1 MTLLKRVMIGTAG
14 VALWLL
20 VFGFVM
26 FATAVMR
33 EDRGPGVRADGIVV
47 LTGGQTRIAEAS
59 RLLAAG
65 QGARLLISG
74 VNAQT
79 RRESL
84 LKLSGL
90 DEKTFNCCVDL
101 GYAALDTVGNAI
113 ETRDWADAL
122 HYDSL
127 LVVTASYHMPRSI
140 AELTRVMPTV
150 RLIPHPVVPRDLR
163 KTRWWLDARAIRVLL
178 SEYLKYL
185 PAAARL
191 AAERGVAPWNASS
204 VAAGPADLRA
214 KS

>member
-1 MTLLKRVMIGTAG
+1 MTVLKRLAIATAG

-33 EDRGPGVRADGIVV
+33 ADPNPGAHADGIVV
-47 LTGGQTRIAEAS
+47 LTGGQTRIAEAAK
-59 RLLAAG
+59 LLAAG
-65 QGARLLISG
+65 RGKRLLISG

-101 GYAALDTVGNAI
+101 GYAALDTAGNAI
-113 ETRDWADAL
+113 ETHNWAEAL

-127 LVVTASYHMPRSI
+127 LVVTASYHMPRSL
-140 AELTRVMPTV
+140 AELTREMPQV
-150 RLIPHPVVPRDLR
+150 QLIPHPVVPRDLR
-163 KTRWWLDARAIRVLL
+163 KTRWWLDARALRVLVA
-178 SEYLKYL
+178 EYLKYL

-191 AAERGVAPWNASS
+191 AAERGVTPWHSSSIASAP
-204 VAAGPADLRA
+204 AGPRA